1 MSSLKLSLSA
11 ILLILTLF
19 LSIPAII
26 LAQPPE
32 SFNLPSQNTLPGSS
46 GYPFKRLK
54 EKITEFFKFSSTS
67 KFSYRQ
73 SLLEKRVSELVSL
86 VENKNQQEI
95 ANASQRLAYEA
106 GILAESTYNGSRS
119 DKDLL
124 IGLFEKY
131 KPILSKMRDNFP
143 ANSPFWLLSQQDID
157 TLNILSAK
165 LK

>member
-1 MSSLKLSLSA
+1 MSFLKLSFLAVLSFFV
-11 ILLILTLF
+11 LF
-19 LSIPAII
+19 LSIPTTAV
-26 LAQPPE
+26 AQSPE

-54 EKITEFFKFSSTS
+54 EKITEFFKFSSAS

-86 VENKNQQEI
+86 IENKNQLEV
-95 ANASQRLAYEA
+95 ANATQRVAYEA

-119 DKDLL
+119 DKDFL

-131 KPILSKMRDNFP
+131 KPILGKMRDNFP

-157 TLNILSAK
+157 TMNILSAK